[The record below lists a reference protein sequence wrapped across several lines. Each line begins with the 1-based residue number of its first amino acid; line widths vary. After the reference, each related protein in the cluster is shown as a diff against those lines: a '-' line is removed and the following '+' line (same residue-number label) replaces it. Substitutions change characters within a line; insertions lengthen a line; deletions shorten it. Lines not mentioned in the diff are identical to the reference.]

1 LSKDYKRQIAEL
13 CAERVKLNSEN
24 SRLLQTAARLSDERD
39 QYKRERDELID
50 DLATVR
56 EQRKHYADENIKLVK
71 MAALVM
77 DERDELKRKLDEVE
91 DLFVGHINYKL
102 SVSHNYWYIK
112 LRHKLDKIIHS
123 EKENEK

>member
-1 LSKDYKRQIAEL
+1 MTEEYKRQIAEL
-13 CAERVKLNSEN
+13 CS
-24 SRLLQTAARLSDERD
+24 ERD

-77 DERDELKRKLDEVE
+77 DERDGLKRKLDEVE
-91 DLFVGHINYKL
+91 DLFVGHIKYKL
-102 SVSHNYWYIK
+102 SVTHNHWYIN
-112 LRHKLDKIIHS
+112 LRHKLHKIIHG
-123 EKENEK
+123 EKENG

>member
-1 LSKDYKRQIAEL
+1 M
-13 CAERVKLNSEN
+13 
-24 SRLLQTAARLSDERD
+24 ARLSDERD
-39 QYKRERDELID
+39 KYKRERDELID
-50 DLATVR
+50 DIARVR
-56 EQRKHYADENIKLVK
+56 MQ
-71 MAALVM
+71 
-77 DERDELKRKLDEVE
+77 RDELKRKLDEVE